1 MKRPPPVAKPPTPPR
16 PVREKLVITEAA
28 LTPIAAP
35 AAFLEAA
42 TALGIEFEPGDV
54 EKLGLYLAML
64 MHANES
70 QNLTAIRDS
79 DEAWTRHIL
88 DSLTLIPMIVD
99 FPEGATIAD
108 IGTGGGLPGVP
119 LAIALPAYRVTLMDA
134 TSKKCDFLRQV
145 VERLELKNVAV
156 VCGRAEMIG
165 QDRGTRTTAGG
176 IGHVGGHREKY
187 DLVVARAVGRL
198 ATLAELTVPLAK
210 VGGRV
215 VLIKGQKAD
224 EEVQEATKA
233 LHLLKAVHTGTD
245 DTPTG
250 RVVVLDKR
258 SATPRDYPRANGEPS
273 RAPLGVA
280 VDKDKRR
287 E

>member
-1 MKRPPPVAKPPTPPR
+1 VDRPAPPPPKPAKPQVPA
-16 PVREKLVITEAA
+16 REKLDVSAAALAPIAPPQAFLDEAA
-28 LTPIAAP
+28 
-35 AAFLEAA
+35 
-42 TALGIEFEPGDV
+42 ALGIEFEPGDI

-79 DEAWTRHIL
+79 DEAWRRHIL

-108 IGTGGGLPGVP
+108 VGTGGGLPGVP
-119 LAIALPAYRVTLMDA
+119 LSIALPAYRITLMDA

-156 VCGRAEMIG
+156 VCGRAEVIG
-165 QDRGTRTTAGG
+165 QDRGTRTTEGG
-176 IGHVGGHREKY
+176 IGHAGGHREKY

-210 VGGRV
+210 IGGRI

-258 SATPRDYPRANGEPS
+258 SATPRDYPRADGEPARS
-273 RAPLGVA
+273 PLGGNSA
-280 VDKDKRR
+280 ASRP
-287 E
+287 

>member
-1 MKRPPPVAKPPTPPR
+1 M
-16 PVREKLVITEAA
+16 REKLVITEAA

-42 TALGIEFEPGDV
+42 AALGIEFEPGDV

-79 DEAWTRHIL
+79 DEAWRRHIL
-88 DSLTLIPMIVD
+88 DSLTLVPTVVD
-99 FPEGATIAD
+99 FPEGSTIVD
-108 IGTGGGLPGVP
+108 VGTGGGLPGVP
-119 LAIALPAYRVTLMDA
+119 LAITLPAYRVALMDA
-134 TSKKCDFLRQV
+134 TAKKCDFLDQV
-145 VERLELKNVAV
+145 IARVGLPNATV
-156 VCGRAEMIG
+156 VRGRAEVLAH
-165 QDRGTRTTAGG
+165 DRGVRTTEGG

-198 ATLAELTVPLAK
+198 ATLAELTVPFAR
-210 VGGRV
+210 VGGRIA
-215 VLIKGQKAD
+215 LIKGQKAD
-224 EEVQEATKA
+224 EEITEAEKA
-233 LHLLKAVHTGTD
+233 LHILKAVHTGTM

-250 RVVVLDKR
+250 RIVLLDKR
-258 SATPRDYPRANGEPS
+258 SATPRDYPRADGEPS
-273 RAPLGVA
+273 RSPLGVPS
-280 VDKDKRR
+280 DNPKRR